1 MKNENKSD
9 NSPSLKIEGHSGC
22 KLEILDYEDGFSVKK
37 YAGHISYN
45 KRLKEQ
51 MRKQQFFYERIKK
64 LGLFL
69 TPEIIEE
76 GYNKTSELYWFSM
89 RYVSGDNA
97 NEYFSK
103 IDVHKLREISDNYIL
118 YFKII
123 INEAK
128 ISEAPIK
135 PIHDKISVLKQKF
148 ENNKYLTKSFI
159 ENLIGYLTN
168 SIPKEYIYLGN
179 CHGDF
184 SLTNQ
189 LYTKNN
195 IFLLDF
201 LDSFIDSPI
210 IDIVKLRQD
219 SNIGRIFEL
228 DTKLE
233 RHKSAR
239 AFLSISFLDSIIKEF
254 INSDKILNAW
264 YPYLQVFNLARI
276 IPYTE
281 SKRELKFLEKN
292 ILKMITI

>member
-1 MKNENKSD
+1 MKNEKKTD
-9 NSPSLKIEGHSGC
+9 KAPSLKIEGHSGC
-22 KLEILDYEDGFSVKK
+22 KLEILDYKDGFSVKK

-51 MRKQQFFYERIKK
+51 MHKQNFFYNRKKK
-64 LGLFL
+64 LSIFL
-69 TPEIIEE
+69 TAEIIED
-76 GYNKTSELYWFSM
+76 GFDISSELYWFSM
-89 RYVSGDNA
+89 RYVGGDNA
-97 NEYFSK
+97 TEYFSK
-103 IDVHKLREISDNYIL
+103 IDVHKLREISDNYVE

-123 INEAK
+123 INEAQISEVPVKPIYDK
-128 ISEAPIK
+128 ISE
-135 PIHDKISVLKQKF
+135 LNQKF
-148 ENNKYLTKSFI
+148 ENNINLSKSFRQDLI
-159 ENLIGYLTN
+159 EYLKN
-168 SIPKEYIYLGN
+168 SIPKEKIYIGN

-189 LYTKNN
+189 LYTKDN

-201 LDSFIDSPI
+201 LDSFLDSPI

-233 RHKSAR
+233 KYKAAR
-239 AFLSISFLDSIIKEF
+239 ADLSISFLDNTIKDF

-264 YPYLQVFNLARI
+264 YPYLQVLNLARI

-281 SKRELKFLEKN
+281 SKKELAFLEKN
-292 ILKMITI
+292 ILNIIKI